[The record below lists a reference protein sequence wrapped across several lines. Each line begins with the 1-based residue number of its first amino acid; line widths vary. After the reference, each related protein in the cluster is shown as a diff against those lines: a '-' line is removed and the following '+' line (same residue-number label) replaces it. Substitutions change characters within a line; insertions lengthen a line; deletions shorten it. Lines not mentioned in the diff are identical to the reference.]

1 MEDKRLPGNISEAE
15 EQKEF
20 EQLIHTIVSNQ
31 ELWYLSRGEEFLLT
45 EDEWGDKLPLWPTAA
60 EAAVNGTQEWEG
72 CVAESVS
79 LAEFLYQWIPFLKE
93 ENLGVSLGWKDGAG
107 FVMELAELAETLRH
121 EAAEQGILLEAPAED
136 TELEEKYTQFI
147 EEVVVGNSVWILHKG
162 DAILM
167 VGSED
172 GGRMPVWSSREAAA
186 ADCGDEWEACEPTG
200 ITPQEFAEEWIP
212 ELVDEDSNLLLALGD
227 GLGIHADAAQ
237 FGQDLTRELKKQA
250 PGKVVA
256 FRRGRRN
263 GAKPLS

>member
-1 MEDKRLPGNISEAE
+1 M
-15 EQKEF
+15 
-20 EQLIHTIVSNQ
+20 
-31 ELWYLSRGEEFLLT
+31 
-45 EDEWGDKLPLWPTAA
+45 
-60 EAAVNGTQEWEG
+60 
-72 CVAESVS
+72 
-79 LAEFLYQWIPFLKE
+79 
-93 ENLGVSLGWKDGAG
+93 
-107 FVMELAELAETLRH
+107 
-121 EAAEQGILLEAPAED
+121 
-136 TELEEKYTQFI
+136 
-147 EEVVVGNSVWILHKG
+147 VVGNSVWILHKG

-200 ITPQEFAEEWIP
+200 ITPQEFTEEWIP
-212 ELVDEDSNLLLALGD
+212 ELVDEDPNLLLALGD

-237 FGQDLTRELKKQA
+237 FGQDLTQELKKQA